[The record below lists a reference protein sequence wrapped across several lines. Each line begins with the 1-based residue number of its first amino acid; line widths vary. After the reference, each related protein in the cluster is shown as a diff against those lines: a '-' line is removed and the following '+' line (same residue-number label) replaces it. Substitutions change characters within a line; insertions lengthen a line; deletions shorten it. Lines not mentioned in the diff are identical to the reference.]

1 MAEYLW
7 TLRETH
13 DDRLQRQD
21 GNFGVED
28 GSKRYLGEGLHEKD
42 SYLHVE
48 LLVVSDT
55 LEEFKVEDVE
65 TCRMIL

>member
-13 DDRLQRQD
+13 DDRFQRKD
-21 GNFGVED
+21 RNFRVED
-28 GSKRYLGEGLHEKD
+28 GSKRYLGEGLHEQD
-42 SYLHVE
+42 GYLHVE

-55 LEEFKVEDVE
+55 LEELKVEDVE
-65 TCRMIL
+65 TRRMVL